1 MRVLL
6 LAAFGLLVG
15 CATNYETYVEAQKS
29 IAEANARA
37 EEAKYKAMAAI
48 GESGTETSKV
58 AAMMAI
64 ALGKDTKPPVTMA
77 PPRTAADTVLGWAT
91 VLVPALTQGYVA
103 NQNTK
108 AIMNQAD
115 NATRV
120 AISTNETFSAIAGNI
135 QAPAASV
142 TETYTYAD
150 SNNTL
155 ADSNNSAQT
164 TTTSTVTDTYTYA
177 DSNNTLADSNNSTQT
192 TTTSTVTDTY
202 TDSNNAFTDSYNP
215 IDNTD
220 NADNSVSNAE
230 PIVVNAAGDIAQ

>member
-1 MRVLL
+1 MRILL
-6 LAAFGLLVG
+6 IAGLSLLVG

-37 EEAKYKAMAAI
+37 EEAKYEAMAAI
-48 GESGTETSKV
+48 GESGTETAKV

-64 ALGKDTKPPVTMA
+64 ALGKDTKPQITMA
-77 PPRTAADTVLGWAT
+77 PPRTASDSLLQWAAI
-91 VLVPALTQGYVA
+91 VFPAVTQGYIA

-108 AIMNQAD
+108 AIMNQAN
-115 NATRV
+115 NAASV

-150 SNNTL
+150 SNNAF

-164 TTTSTVTDTYTYA
+164 TTTTSTATDTYT
-177 DSNNTLADSNNSTQT
+177 DSNNAFADSNNSAQT

-220 NADNSVSNAE
+220 NADNSVSNAT

>member
-1 MRVLL
+1 MRILL
-6 LAAFGLLVG
+6 IVGLGLLVG
-15 CATNYETYVEAQKS
+15 CAANYETYVKTQEN
-29 IAEANARA
+29 IALAHANAQA
-37 EEAKYKAMAAI
+37 EKYKAMASI
-48 GESGTETSKV
+48 GASGSDAAKV
-58 AAMMAI
+58 AAMMSL
-64 ALGKDTKPPVTMA
+64 ALGKDEQSQVMVAA
-77 PPRTAADTVLGWAT
+77 PTNWSDTVLKWAG
-91 VLVPALTQGYVA
+91 LVIPSVTQGYIA

-115 NATRV
+115 NETRV

-150 SNNTL
+150 SNNAF
-155 ADSNNSAQT
+155 ADSNNSA
-164 TTTSTVTDTYTYA
+164 
-177 DSNNTLADSNNSTQT
+177 QT

-215 IDNTD
+215 VDNTD
-220 NADNSVSNAE
+220 NAVSNAT

>member
-1 MRVLL
+1 MRILL
-6 LAAFGLLVG
+6 IASLGLLVG
-15 CATNYETYVEAQKS
+15 CVANYETYVEAQKS

-37 EEAKYKAMAAI
+37 EEAKYEAMAAI

-64 ALGKDTKPPVTMA
+64 ALGKDTKPSVSMA
-77 PPRTAADTVLGWAT
+77 PPRSAGDSLLQWASI
-91 VLVPALTQGYVA
+91 VFPAITQGYVV

-108 AIMNQAD
+108 AIMNQAN
-115 NATRV
+115 NAASV

-150 SNNTL
+150 SNNAF

-164 TTTSTVTDTYTYA
+164 TS
-177 DSNNTLADSNNSTQT
+177 T
-192 TTTSTVTDTY
+192 TTTESTSTVTDTY
-202 TDSNNAFTDSYNP
+202 TDSNNSFADSYNP
-215 IDNTD
+215 VDNTD
-220 NADNSVSNAE
+220 QSVSNAD
-230 PIVVNAAGDIAQ
+230 PIVVNSAGDIAQ

>member
-1 MRVLL
+1 MRILLIAALGL
-6 LAAFGLLVG
+6 LAS
-15 CATNYETYVEAQKS
+15 CAANYETYVKTQEN
-29 IAEANARA
+29 IAIANANAQA
-37 EEAKYKAMAAI
+37 EKYKAMASI
-48 GESGTETSKV
+48 GASGSDAAKV
-58 AAMMAI
+58 AAMMSL
-64 ALGKDTKPPVTMA
+64 ALGKETTQQVMVAA
-77 PPRTAADTVLGWAT
+77 PTNWSDTVLKWAG
-91 VLVPALTQGYVA
+91 LVIPSVTQGYIA

-108 AIMNQAD
+108 AIMNQAN
-115 NATRV
+115 NAASV

-150 SNNTL
+150 SNNAF

-164 TTTSTVTDTYTYA
+164 TTTS
-177 DSNNTLADSNNSTQT
+177 

-215 IDNTD
+215 VDNTD
-220 NADNSVSNAE
+220 NADNSVSNAT

>member
-1 MRVLL
+1 MRIFLIAGL
-6 LAAFGLLVG
+6 GLLVG
-15 CATNYETYVEAQKS
+15 CAANYETYVKTQEN
-29 IAEANARA
+29 IAIANANAQA
-37 EEAKYKAMAAI
+37 EKYKAMASI
-48 GESGTETSKV
+48 GASGSDAAKV
-58 AAMMAI
+58 AAMMSL
-64 ALGKDTKPPVTMA
+64 ALGKDEQRQVMVAA
-77 PPRTAADTVLGWAT
+77 PTNWSDAVFKWAG
-91 VLVPALTQGYVA
+91 LVIPSVTQGYIA

-108 AIMNQAD
+108 AIMNQAN
-115 NATRV
+115 NAASV

-150 SNNTL
+150 SNNTF

-164 TTTSTVTDTYTYA
+164 TS
-177 DSNNTLADSNNSTQT
+177 T
-192 TTTSTVTDTY
+192 TTTESTSSVTDTY

-215 IDNTD
+215 VDNTD

>member
-1 MRVLL
+1 MRLL
-6 LAAFGLLVG
+6 LIAGLGLLAG

-37 EEAKYKAMAAI
+37 EEAKYEAMAAI

-64 ALGKDTKPPVTMA
+64 ALGKDTKPQVNVA
-77 PPRTAADTVLGWAT
+77 APRTAGDSLLQWASI
-91 VLVPALTQGYVA
+91 VFPAVTQGYIA

-115 NATRV
+115 NAARV
-120 AISTNETFSAIAGNI
+120 AVSTNETFSAIAGNI

-164 TTTSTVTDTYTYA
+164 TTTST
-177 DSNNTLADSNNSTQT
+177 
-192 TTTSTVTDTY
+192 TTSTVTDTY
-202 TDSNNAFTDSYNP
+202 TDSNNSFADSYNP
-215 IDNTD
+215 VDNTD
-220 NADNSVSNAE
+220 NTDNTDNSVINPE

>member
-1 MRVLL
+1 MRILLIAGLGL
-6 LAAFGLLVG
+6 LAG

-37 EEAKYKAMAAI
+37 EQAKYEAMAAI

-64 ALGKDTKPPVTMA
+64 ALGKDTKPQVNVA
-77 PPRTAADTVLGWAT
+77 APRTAGDSLLQWASI
-91 VLVPALTQGYVA
+91 VFPAVTQGYIA

-115 NATRV
+115 NAARV
-120 AISTNETFSAIAGNI
+120 AVSTNETFSAIAGNI
-135 QAPAASV
+135 QAPAANI
-142 TETYTYAD
+142 TETYSYAD

-155 ADSNNSAQT
+155 ADSNNTA
-164 TTTSTVTDTYTYA
+164 TTTSTTT
-177 DSNNTLADSNNSTQT
+177 ST
-192 TTTSTVTDTY
+192 TTTPTETY
-202 TDSNNAFTDSYNP
+202 TDSNNSFADSYNP
-215 IDNTD
+215 VDNTD
-220 NADNSVSNAE
+220 NTDNTDNSVVNPE

>member
-1 MRVLL
+1 MRLL
-6 LAAFGLLVG
+6 LIAALGLLAG

-37 EEAKYKAMAAI
+37 EQAKYEAMAAI

-64 ALGKDTKPPVTMA
+64 ALGKDTKPQVNVA
-77 PPRTAADTVLGWAT
+77 APRTAGDSLLQWASI
-91 VLVPALTQGYVA
+91 VFPAVTQGYIA

-108 AIMNQAD
+108 AIMNQAN
-115 NATRV
+115 NAASV

-135 QAPAASV
+135 QAPAANI
-142 TETYTYAD
+142 TETYSYAD

-155 ADSNNSAQT
+155 ADSNNTAT
-164 TTTSTVTDTYTYA
+164 TTT
-177 DSNNTLADSNNSTQT
+177 T
-192 TTTSTVTDTY
+192 TTTPTETY
-202 TDSNNAFTDSYNP
+202 TDSNNSFTDSYNP
-215 IDNTD
+215 VDNTD
-220 NADNSVSNAE
+220 NADNSVSNAD

>member
-1 MRVLL
+1 MRILLIAGLGL
-6 LAAFGLLVG
+6 LAG

-37 EEAKYKAMAAI
+37 EQAKYEAMAAI

-64 ALGKDTKPPVTMA
+64 ALGKDTKPQVTMA

-115 NATRV
+115 NAARV
-120 AISTNETFSAIAGNI
+120 AVSTNETFSAIAGHI
-135 QAPAASV
+135 QAPVASV

-164 TTTSTVTDTYTYA
+164 TTTST
-177 DSNNTLADSNNSTQT
+177 
-192 TTTSTVTDTY
+192 TTSTVTDTY
-202 TDSNNAFTDSYNP
+202 TDSNNSFADSYNP
-215 IDNTD
+215 VDNTD
-220 NADNSVSNAE
+220 NTDNTDNSVINPE